1 MSVSKFSI
9 NIWMQM
15 KSFMRDVDS
24 SKGVKVFKINFRV
37 WNNHQESLLL
47 YCKVFDHF
55 SWVLINNFD
64 ILEERIVQLLN
75 KLKENHLLINK
86 LKTDNNEF
94 EKKSSSLKIQILELK
109 KENESLKMANSL
121 LGSKESRAI
130 TKRKI
135 NSLIK
140 EVDFCIHQLSEIR

>member
-1 MSVSKFSI
+1 M
-9 NIWMQM
+9 
-15 KSFMRDVDS
+15 
-24 SKGVKVFKINFRV
+24 
-37 WNNHQESLLL
+37 
-47 YCKVFDHF
+47 
-55 SWVLINNFD
+55 INNFD

-121 LGSKESRAI
+121 LGSKESRAV

-140 EVDFCIHQLSEIR
+140 EVDFCINQLSEIR

>member
-1 MSVSKFSI
+1 M
-9 NIWMQM
+9 
-15 KSFMRDVDS
+15 
-24 SKGVKVFKINFRV
+24 
-37 WNNHQESLLL
+37 
-47 YCKVFDHF
+47 
-55 SWVLINNFD
+55 NNFD
-64 ILEERIVQLLN
+64 VLEERIVQLLN

-86 LKTDNNEF
+86 LKTENQQF
-94 EKKSSSLKIQILELK
+94 EQESISLETQISELK

-121 LGSKESRAI
+121 LGSNENKAI

>member
-1 MSVSKFSI
+1 M
-9 NIWMQM
+9 
-15 KSFMRDVDS
+15 
-24 SKGVKVFKINFRV
+24 
-37 WNNHQESLLL
+37 
-47 YCKVFDHF
+47 
-55 SWVLINNFD
+55 NNFD
-64 ILEERIVQLLN
+64 VLEERIVQLLN

-86 LKTDNNEF
+86 LKTENQQF
-94 EKKSSSLKIQILELK
+94 EQESISFKTQISELK

-121 LGSKESRAI
+121 LGSNESKAI

>member
-1 MSVSKFSI
+1 M
-9 NIWMQM
+9 
-15 KSFMRDVDS
+15 
-24 SKGVKVFKINFRV
+24 
-37 WNNHQESLLL
+37 
-47 YCKVFDHF
+47 
-55 SWVLINNFD
+55 INNFD

-86 LKTDNNEF
+86 LKTDNHEF

-121 LGSKESRAI
+121 LGSKESRAV

-140 EVDFCIHQLSEIR
+140 EVDFCIHQLSEIK